1 MDYQGTPG
9 ADIINQAALN
19 IALGSVIRAGDG
31 DDTVYAAYALVL
43 GGRGDDHIVS
53 IGEGTTVVYWDS
65 TAGVTVNLGDGTVRD
80 GFGSV
85 DRLQG
90 IRAVHGSS
98 HDDAMTGSGAD
109 EFFHG
114 GLGNNSYTGGGGY
127 DTVSYFFVKSTDA
140 LVAYDAAS
148 DSFTVTK
155 RFPNGDTG
163 VDTLRGIAKVEFVG
177 EGADNVAIYRS
188 DYVGS
193 FRSGYAPVSVVVPTL
208 AGLSQF
214 KTGDFNGDNMADF
227 AVVTQVGTGT
237 APAPALIFLGD
248 GKGMFSDKT
257 AAVFADG
264 VAMNVVG
271 GGRTLIADFNNDGRS
286 DLFQLNFGDD
296 APPFPGGQNSLY
308 LSSPSTGLL
317 ADLSATLPRALALN
331 HGGSTGDVNG
341 DGFADVLLN
350 TLDEGSLLL
359 MNDGTGRFLPAQPG
373 KLPRPLGQTSYGEY
387 PESHTFSGIVDVNGD
402 RRPDLILGTWDGTLG
417 KHESTVVLNDGSG
430 DFSRQAPIALPA
442 SGIGKEIVLDVEPI
456 DLNGDGF
463 ADLMLSITN
472 GGTHD
477 VFYRTPYIQ
486 LLVNDGTGH
495 FRDET
500 AIRLPQDK
508 SPDAGGWLMSL
519 TPVDFNR
526 DGAMDIL
533 AESAGGTVKSSVYL
547 NDGKGNFALH
557 WQSGA
562 GERTAALDLQGDGMA
577 DLLSAGG
584 NLRVVPLS
592 NYLPNNHVYR
602 ANFGGEELLGSA
614 GNDTFI
620 PRDGRNVFDGA
631 GGLDVVRFEGVRAEY
646 SVTGAAGTVTIT
658 GAAGSVAMTRIER
671 AVFGDKAVAFDVDG
685 PAGQAYR
692 LYQAAFDRMPDAAG
706 FGFWLTQ
713 IERGA
718 SIQTVAASLASSPE
732 FLSLVGPAASGEEF
746 VSAMYANVLHRTPDK
761 DGMAFWVSILDRG
774 IARGDV
780 LASFGESPENQAQV
794 IGAIQAGMEYL
805 PYG

>member
-1 MDYQGTPG
+1 MEYQGTPG
-9 ADIINQAALN
+9 ADVINQAALN
-19 IALGSVIRAGDG
+19 IPLGSVILAGDG
-31 DDTVYAAYALVL
+31 NDTVYAAYALVS
-43 GGRGDDHIVS
+43 GGRGDDRIVS

-65 TAGVTVNLGDGTVRD
+65 PTGVVVNLADGTVRD
-80 GFGSV
+80 GFGAI
-85 DRLQG
+85 DKLEG
-90 IRAVHGSS
+90 IKVVHGSA
-98 HDDAMTGSGAD
+98 HDDSMTGSGAD

-114 GLGNNSYTGGGGY
+114 GLGSNSYAGGGGY

-140 LVAYDAAS
+140 GVVYDAAA

-155 RFPNGDTG
+155 RFPNGDIG
-163 VDTLRGIAKVEFVG
+163 VDILRGIAKVEFVG

-193 FRSGYAPVSVVVPTL
+193 FRSGYAPVTVAVPKL

-214 KTGDFNGDNMADF
+214 KTGDFNGDNKADF
-227 AVVTQVGTGT
+227 TIVTQVGTGT
-237 APAPALIFLGD
+237 APAPAFIFLGD
-248 GKGMFSDKT
+248 GQGNFSDQT
-257 AAVFADG
+257 ASVFASG
-264 VAMNVVG
+264 SAMNAVG
-271 GGRTLIADFNNDGRS
+271 GGRTLVADFNNDGRS
-286 DLFQLNFGDD
+286 DVFQLNFGDD

-308 LSSPSTGLL
+308 LSSPTGTL
-317 ADLSATLPRALALN
+317 ADLSATLPRTLELN

-359 MNDGTGRFLPAQPG
+359 MNDGTGRFNLAQPG
-373 KLPRPLGQTSYGEY
+373 KLPRPLGQTTYGAY

-417 KHESTVVLNDGSG
+417 KHESTVLLNDGTG
-430 DFSRQAPIALPA
+430 DFSRQPPIALPA

-500 AIRLPQDK
+500 AIRLPQSK

-557 WQSGA
+557 WQSGP

-584 NLRVVPLS
+584 NLRMVPLS
-592 NYLPNNHVYR
+592 NYLPNNHVYS

-631 GGLDVVRFEGVRAEY
+631 GGMDVARFAGARADY
-646 SVTGAAGTVTIT
+646 SVTGGAGGVTIT
-658 GAAGSVAMTRIER
+658 GAAGTVAMTNIER
-671 AVFGDKAVAFDVDG
+671 AVFGDVSVAFDADG

-692 LYQAAFDRMPDAAG
+692 LYQAAFDRKPDAAG

-713 IERGA
+713 MERGA
-718 SIQTVAASLASSPE
+718 RLQTVAGSLASSPE
-732 FLSLVGPAASGEEF
+732 FLSLVGPAASGAQF
-746 VSAMYANVLHRTPDK
+746 VTAMYANVLHRIPDN
-761 DGMAFWVSILDRG
+761 DGMAFWLSILDRG
-774 IARGDV
+774 VARGDV

-794 IGAIQAGMEYL
+794 IGAIQAGMEYV
-805 PYG
+805 PYA